1 MKIIVD
7 KLPQNPKECIFSEKT
22 YSDSYVCGFHDCV
35 SCNPKTCEYLSEQTY
50 NYILCPNC
58 GEEMEVHR
66 ADNTLC

>member
-50 NYILCPNC
+50 ITPKVFNRQAQLL
-58 GEEMEVHR
+58 
-66 ADNTLC
+66 NTY